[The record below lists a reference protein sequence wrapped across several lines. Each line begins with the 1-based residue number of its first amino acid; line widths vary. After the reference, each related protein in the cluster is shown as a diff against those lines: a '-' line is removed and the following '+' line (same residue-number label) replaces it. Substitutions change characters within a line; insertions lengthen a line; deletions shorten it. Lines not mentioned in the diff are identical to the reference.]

1 MQYFPL
7 FVNLKNKPVLVVG
20 GGEVACRKIESLIK
34 AGAAVTIVAPNLCD
48 ELARNIEEWQCD
60 WIKAFYSADRIDGHI
75 QVWATTD
82 NPELNH
88 QVCDDARA
96 QGILVNVVDDT
107 PYCDF
112 ITPSIVNRGRIQIAI
127 SSGGASPIIVR
138 NIRKKLESVLPQNL
152 ALQAEFAA
160 SKRKDLKSKFSSVDE
175 RRYFWER
182 FFDRDSVNSAES
194 SKELEFIYQQC
205 LSKTTPVALSVNWI
219 EFGKDFELLPIK
231 ALRIMQEA
239 ELVVYPRNCPYV
251 FVDSCRRDSERL
263 EVKDNQDLI
272 KAVDENIEEFKR
284 IVVFVPTQLSQI
296 DPHFKLKIADKTIIK
311 LATE

>member
-34 AGAAVTIVAPNLCD
+34 AGAVVTIVAPNLCS
-48 ELARNIEEWQCD
+48 ELERNIDEWHCQ

-82 NPELNH
+82 NPDLNH
-88 QVCDDARA
+88 RVCEDARA
-96 QGILVNVVDDT
+96 KGVLVNVVDDT

-160 SKRKDLKSKFSSVDE
+160 SKRNDLKSRFKSVDE
-175 RRYFWER
+175 RKYFWER
-182 FFDRDSVNSAES
+182 FFDRELVNSAQSSQDLES
-194 SKELEFIYQQC
+194 VYQQC
-205 LSKTTPVALSVNWI
+205 LSDSTTVASSVHWI
-219 EFGKDFELLPIK
+219 EFGSDFELLPIK

-239 ELVVYPRNCPYV
+239 ELTIYPRTCPYV

-263 EVKDNQDLI
+263 EVNDI
-272 KAVDENIEEFKR
+272 KEIVQTVENNIEGFKK
-284 IVVFVPTQLSQI
+284 IVVFIPTQLSQI
-296 DPHFKLKIADKTIIK
+296 DPNLKLKIADKPIIK